1 MQNLP
6 IYFLVEWC
14 LWAPCLLCIR
24 NNTDSCHSEWTNV
37 VSTIYICRIEE
48 NRIFRIRN
56 EWNNSVFKNR
66 PSAYQKCRW
75 IVPDYEKQLYLH
87 NVLSTCQMAKKKAW
101 IFASQTKLMG
111 RILVMYIGV
120 VVIAYLPPCFHSQPS
135 LSGLKNVC
143 MRSLPSSCGI
153 LNGSVRIDSY
163 NETSSSRGK
172 SPPLLMPRFI
182 DINCSTAGLSFTDG
196 LCSDVFSMMMAKL
209 ST

>member
-87 NVLSTCQMAKKKAW
+87 NVLSTCQMAKKKHGYSHRKQNLW
-101 IFASQTKLMG
+101 DEFWWCI
-111 RILVMYIGV
+111 
-120 VVIAYLPPCFHSQPS
+120 
-135 LSGLKNVC
+135 
-143 MRSLPSSCGI
+143 
-153 LNGSVRIDSY
+153 SV
-163 NETSSSRGK
+163 
-172 SPPLLMPRFI
+172 LLWLLTCHPV
-182 DINCSTAGLSFTDG
+182 STASPLCPDWRMCAWGRYHRPVVSWTAPYGLTRTMRPAARVANHHHYWCHDS
-196 LCSDVFSMMMAKL
+196 SI
-209 ST
+209 